1 MNNVM
6 YKTIVATVQNILP
19 ETIDSS
25 SLRVSWNP
33 IVNVPEITG
42 YRVYYRQLT
51 GEMTGQSDG
60 TNFKDVEGAETST
73 TEINGL
79 AAGAS
84 YYVEVVGV
92 AAIGGEV
99 LEGVRSTLD
108 GKFVA
113 EFSKSGK
120 SSMYP

>member
-1 MNNVM
+1 M
-6 YKTIVATVQNILP
+6 
-19 ETIDSS
+19 
-25 SLRVSWNP
+25 
-33 IVNVPEITG
+33 NVPEITG

-92 AAIGGEV
+92 ASVGGEP

-108 GKFVA
+108 VSFVA
-113 EFSKSGK
+113 EVSKPGIIFLRK
-120 SSMYP
+120 SSMNPRVLQLTLNIYNVIHVMSCETVNIK